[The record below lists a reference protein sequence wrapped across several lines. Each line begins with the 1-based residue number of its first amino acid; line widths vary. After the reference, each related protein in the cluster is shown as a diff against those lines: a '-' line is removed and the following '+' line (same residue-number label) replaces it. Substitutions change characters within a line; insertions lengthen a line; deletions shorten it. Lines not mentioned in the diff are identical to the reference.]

1 MSALF
6 NKYLVVFIC
15 ILTLSTAHCGG
26 GGDGSSAEDADDSDD
41 DDGSTS
47 ATVTVSGQVAVSDSD
62 ANLSLPPNL
71 KAATKNIRPQFA
83 TIATAVLASTEVSLV
98 KITGDGEEETVT
110 TATTDATGNYSFA
123 DVPIAVGG
131 NGEDTDFYYEVRVGG
146 DLDVRAPVA
155 PTGDSATE
163 TANISPEST
172 LAARII
178 SDVVNVPGSD
188 SNPIPGPEIFADV
201 AGLVDTNVDD
211 LADVVTV
218 PSNSADATSDV
229 VDFANGIA
237 AAGGD
242 AEVMYKAYQFE
253 SEFTSLAN
261 TDATD
266 AGDYSAY
273 LERVVNEG
281 CDQPTSNNV
290 LPNLAAQAIAAAMVE
305 NATFTPEE
313 VVTAFDAVADSSS
326 SAADAVSDYAALL
339 DELDTTSTAALIKHV
354 ATVDD
359 DNRVAAFTQRELDPD
374 TLATTTEL
382 DPDQALSFLYNLG
395 NGGVTPCSFDAAGAI
410 AELTGS
416 TLFDDPKIAEVE
428 LYHDSGFGC
437 NAGDSEL
444 HFRTRVEVY
453 LPTGSAVTVSSVTVQ
468 STDTDAL
475 DTDPNDGVGTGLVN
489 LAADPGGRI
498 WEENDSEADPD
509 CVEINQN
516 VTYTI
521 TANFSNGSSDTET
534 VTRNHANVPEADVT
548 HDGTALASNSN
559 TATVVTDARPLL
571 TWEDPETVLATITNA
586 PAGSQVKYTYE
597 YSHMRVGAG
606 APITPSTGCP
616 SVTSGALYA
625 VDNFIP
631 TIDCD
636 VDACASEQGTTSDQ
650 VTCRINVQT
659 FLVDEND
666 NLLGQAAGE
675 FKFLCVD
682 TNGDG
687 DCGA

>member
-6 NKYLVVFIC
+6 NKYFVVFVC
-15 ILTLSTAHCGG
+15 ILTLVTTQCGG
-26 GGDGSSAEDADDSDD
+26 GGSSADDTDDSD

-62 ANLSLPPNL
+62 ASLSLPPAL

-83 TIATAVLASTEVSLV
+83 TIATAVLASTEVSLI
-98 KITGDGEEETVT
+98 KITGDGEEEIVT

-146 DLDVRAPVA
+146 ELDVRAPVA
-155 PTGDSATE
+155 PTGNNATE

-172 LAARII
+172 IAARII
-178 SDVVNVPGSD
+178 SDVVNVPGAD
-188 SNPIPGPEIFADV
+188 SNPIPGPDIFADV
-201 AGLVDTNVDD
+201 AGLVDTNVSD
-211 LADVVTV
+211 LEDVVTV
-218 PSNSADATSDV
+218 PSNSADTTDDV

-253 SEFTSLAN
+253 SEFTNLTN

-281 CDQPTSNNV
+281 CDQPTSSNV
-290 LPNLAAQAIAAAMVE
+290 LSNLAAQAIAATMVE
-305 NATFTPEE
+305 DTTYTPEE
-313 VVTAFDAVADSSS
+313 VLTAFDAVADSSS

-339 DELDTTSTAALIKHV
+339 DQLDPTTIESALIKHV

-395 NGGVTPCSFDAAGAI
+395 NSGATPCSFDAAGAI

-444 HFRTRVEVY
+444 HFRTRVEVF
-453 LPTGSAVTVSSVTVQ
+453 LPTDSTLTVSSVTVQ

-475 DTDPNDGVGTGLVN
+475 DTDPDDSAGTGRVN
-489 LAADPGGRI
+489 LASDPGGRI

-521 TANFSNGSSDTET
+521 TANFSNGSTDTET

-631 TIDCD
+631 TVDCD
-636 VDACASEQGTTSDQ
+636 VDACALAQGTTSDQ